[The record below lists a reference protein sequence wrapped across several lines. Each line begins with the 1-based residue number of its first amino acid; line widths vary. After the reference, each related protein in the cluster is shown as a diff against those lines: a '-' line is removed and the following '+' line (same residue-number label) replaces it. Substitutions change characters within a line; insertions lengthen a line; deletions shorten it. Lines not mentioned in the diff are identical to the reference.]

1 MSLAIFV
8 NFVISAAI
16 FLIYCESDDFGEFCK
31 LAISANLVI
40 FCEYGDFG
48 YDDFCEFGDFG
59 IFYDFFMIFSHN
71 MQILKKRHFLVAICD
86 KIETKIDLFSVSL

>member
-1 MSLAIFV
+1 MISANLMSLGIFV
-8 NFVISAAI
+8 NFVISAI

-48 YDDFCEFGDFG
+48 FDDFCEFGDFG
-59 IFYDFFMIFSHN
+59 IFYDFFMIFSQN
-71 MQILKKRHFLVAICD
+71 MQILKNAI
-86 KIETKIDLFSVSL
+86 